1 MTRCEVRPGVWR
13 GWVLTHAACLALC
26 VTPVAAQETTPVV
39 PQMLRLQDAIRI
51 ALESS
56 NNIGI
61 QQAQL
66 EATRKAR
73 TNAWFNLGP
82 DLNASGTYSKST
94 RTDYD
99 VTTISGPG
107 DTVTTDIDSKSDFKE
122 AQASSSIRLFDGFAN
137 YNRIAAARHDV
148 NAQEH
153 SVEYTRQGVTE
164 LVIDTYLNLL
174 RAKLLVGV
182 AVESERVSRDQL
194 DRTQALYELGSSARS
209 DVLKQQVQHNQTRL
223 DLVRANQLERQSHV
237 DLEWAMNL
245 EHETAFDIDTTLAQ
259 IQYKTKDYNTERDYA
274 LVNRENLLSFRAR
287 EKASSKRVWVAR
299 GQLLPTLDFQYSVSR
314 ARTPPQFSFGGNSL
328 DRRWGFFANWNIWD
342 RYSNY
347 AAIGQAKAN
356 SRIAEYDRRQAELD
370 AVREVRRLVNDM
382 DEARERLGVSRESV
396 VSAREDL
403 RLAQEKFRV
412 GAGTILDT
420 VVAESDL
427 TRARANEVQAI
438 VDYLIARARL
448 ARATGRPLSEV

>member
-1 MTRCEVRPGVWR
+1 VRPGVRR
-13 GWVLTHAACLALC
+13 GLVLAFAACLALC
-26 VTPVAAQETTPVV
+26 VTPVAAQETNTPAV
-39 PQMLRLQDAIRI
+39 PQLLRLQDAIRI
-51 ALESS
+51 ALEGS

-66 EATRKAR
+66 EATRKAK

-82 DLNASGTYSKST
+82 DLNVSGTFSKST

-99 VTTISGPG
+99 VTTIGSLG
-107 DTVTTDIDSKSDFKE
+107 DTITSDFDTKSDFKE
-122 AQASSSIRLFDGFAN
+122 AQLTSSIRLFDGLAN
-137 YNRIAAARHDV
+137 YNRIAAAKHDV
-148 NAQEH
+148 SSQEH
-153 SVEYTRQGVTE
+153 SVEYTRQQVTE

-174 RAKLLVGV
+174 RAKLLLGV
-182 AVESERVSRDQL
+182 AEEAERVARDQL

-245 EHETAFDIDTTLAQ
+245 EQETAFDIDTTLAQ
-259 IQYKTKDYNTERDYA
+259 VEFKTKDFDTERDYA
-274 LVNRENLLSFRAR
+274 LTNRENLLSFRAR
-287 EKASSKRVWVAR
+287 EAASDKRVWVAR
-299 GQLLPTLDFQYSVSR
+299 GTLLPTLDFQYSLSR
-314 ARTPPQFSFGGNSL
+314 SKTPPQFSFGGNSL

-347 AAIGQAKAN
+347 AQIGQAKAN
-356 SRIAEYDRRQAELD
+356 ARIAEFDRRQAELD

-420 VVAESDL
+420 VIAESDL